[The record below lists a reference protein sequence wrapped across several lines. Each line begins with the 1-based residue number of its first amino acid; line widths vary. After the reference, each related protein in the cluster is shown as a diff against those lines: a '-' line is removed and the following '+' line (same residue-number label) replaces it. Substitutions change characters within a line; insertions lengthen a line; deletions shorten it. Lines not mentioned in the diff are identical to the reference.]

1 MYNTYNTLLY
11 FNYTHIKTFKL
22 IVYTMYIL
30 KIHKNSV
37 LKKNNIVHF
46 ELLENIGYEVK
57 GLKKL

>member
-1 MYNTYNTLLY
+1 
-11 FNYTHIKTFKL
+11 
-22 IVYTMYIL
+22 MYIL